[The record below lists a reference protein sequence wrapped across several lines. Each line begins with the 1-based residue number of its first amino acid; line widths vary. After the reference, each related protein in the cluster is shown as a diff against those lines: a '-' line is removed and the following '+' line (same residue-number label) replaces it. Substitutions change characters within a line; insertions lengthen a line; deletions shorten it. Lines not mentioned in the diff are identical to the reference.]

1 MSTRYEN
8 LRKIPAEPAAKLLA
22 NANTRLQTKHGLPA
36 SAPVVAVLG
45 ELERLAAKIDMLRL
59 LSVALPPREATW
71 WACLAARDLIGGAE
85 ARQVPPPLAA
95 AERWVFKP
103 TQEHRQSAR
112 EAFET
117 AEQDDDTAY
126 CAMAALY
133 ADGTLGPGDMNQ
145 HAAPPNGVSAAVF
158 AMNLIAMR
166 ANVDRM
172 QVYLDIL
179 IDRALDIGRGGN
191 GQVQAGQVQAG
202 QGARAE
208 ASGR

>member
-1 MSTRYEN
+1 MTNRYEN
-8 LRKIPAEPAAKLLA
+8 LRKIPSEPAAKLLA
-22 NANTRLQTKHGLPA
+22 NANTKLQTKHGLPA
-36 SAPVVAVLG
+36 SAPVAAVLA
-45 ELERLAAKIDMLRL
+45 ELEKLAAKIDMLRL

-71 WACLAARDLIGGAE
+71 WACLAARDLIGPE

-103 TQEHRQSAR
+103 TQEHRQTAR

-133 ADGTLGPGDMNQ
+133 ADGTLGPGDLNQ
-145 HAAPPNGVSAAVF
+145 MPAPPNGVSAAVF

-166 ANVDRM
+166 ANADRM
-172 QVYLDIL
+172 QLYLDIL
-179 IDRALDIGRGGN
+179 VDRALDIGRGGN
-191 GQVQAGQVQAG
+191 GKVEAG
-202 QGARAE
+202 QGAKAE